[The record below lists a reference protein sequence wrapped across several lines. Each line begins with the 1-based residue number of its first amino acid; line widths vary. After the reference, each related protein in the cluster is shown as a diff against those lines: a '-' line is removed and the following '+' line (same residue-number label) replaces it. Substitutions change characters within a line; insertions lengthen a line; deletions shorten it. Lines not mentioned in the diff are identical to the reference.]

1 MTAWSGGSVAA
12 FETPTGVA
20 GLHDIAVL
28 GQPVKYGSGH
38 LGVAKHLRPV
48 GEAEVRGDELNS
60 LGYYLPPEF
69 AQRIEIARKSLSGD
83 GVIFRAKRDPTLKT
97 YSGVRSTTCVLFRWG
112 RTELARVSRT
122 GLKSTIAH
130 AFELDRA

>member
-1 MTAWSGGSVAA
+1 M
-12 FETPTGVA
+12 
-20 GLHDIAVL
+20 L

-122 GLKSTIAH
+122 GLKSTIAQV
-130 AFELDRA
+130 FERDRA